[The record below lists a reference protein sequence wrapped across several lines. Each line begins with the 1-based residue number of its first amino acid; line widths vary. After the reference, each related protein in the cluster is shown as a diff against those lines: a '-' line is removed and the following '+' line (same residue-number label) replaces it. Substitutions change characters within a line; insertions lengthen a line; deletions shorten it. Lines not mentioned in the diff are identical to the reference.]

1 MSEYWTVGEF
11 ARRAGVTVRTVQFY
25 DQQKLLAPSAKGPQN
40 RRLYSEE
47 DERELQRILVLK
59 FLGNSLSDIR
69 KVLAHKLDGVELSE
83 LIDRQVEL
91 LGRDLVRLMHRMS
104 ALRALRAQVSD
115 GESPDW
121 AGIAG
126 LIDEAGSNPSTLRH
140 SMHEQDSRQPADGRD
155 ELAQWQ
161 DVIVTALGLMAAGVS
176 PDDPWAHEIA
186 LRYVRLCD
194 RLGQHR
200 PSEFIPL
207 DDGPRPRVAR
217 RAAPL
222 RRRVSRLGGGRGPLP
237 SGGPRGRAGR
247 ADRLT
252 LAAALGGNAATPRS
266 QRAAWPRR
274 LACRGQAARSSRP
287 TPAVGAR
294 GGGGVAGHAAGYIPG
309 KPVWRSAS

>member
-91 LGRDLVRLMHRMS
+91 LGRDPVRLMHRMS

-140 SMHEQDSRQPADGRD
+140 SMHEQDSRQPSDARD

-207 DDGPRPRVAR
+207 DDSTTVPDRESLDELRRSVDEYLASAGAEALSLPED
-217 RAAPL
+217 RAAEQDEL
-222 RRRVSRLGGGRGPLP
+222 I
-237 SGGPRGRAGR
+237 A
-247 ADRLT
+247 
-252 LAAALGGNAATPRS
+252 
-266 QRAAWPRR
+266 
-274 LACRGQAARSSRP
+274 
-287 TPAVGAR
+287 
-294 GGGGVAGHAAGYIPG
+294 
-309 KPVWRSAS
+309 